1 MSRGR
6 VLFVDDDRELRESA
20 CEWLTL
26 SGFSVD
32 AAADAPSALQ
42 MQRRS
47 DFDTLIT
54 DIRMPGTDGMT
65 LMRSALECDPRLP
78 VILLTGHG
86 DVALAVEAMR
96 AGAHDFLEKPYDADH
111 LVAVIDRAVAARRL
125 DREMERLR
133 AGTGGNDLED
143 RLVGNTPQITALRK
157 RILQLADI
165 DVDILIQG
173 ETGTGKEV
181 VARALHESGK
191 RSRRPFMALNCA
203 AIPETIFESELFG
216 HERGAFT
223 GAIQKRIGRIEHA
236 AGGTVF
242 LDEIES
248 MPLALQ
254 AKMLRVVQERVV
266 EPLGSNRQVPVNVR
280 FIAATKADLKAESD
294 AGRFRSDLY
303 FRLATV
309 QILIPPLRQRR
320 ADIALLFQRFCL
332 EAERR
337 HNLAAPRLT
346 PARLTALAAEDWPG
360 NVRELRAA
368 AERFVLGLPP
378 DRPDDASTEEAGAP
392 ALPEQVAAYEARLIR
407 EALDANDGN
416 TQQASAA
423 LGIPRRTLS
432 EKIARY
438 GLKPSIATT

>member
-309 QILIPPLRQRR
+309 QILIPPLRQR
-320 ADIALLFQRFCL
+320 
-332 EAERR
+332 
-337 HNLAAPRLT
+337 
-346 PARLTALAAEDWPG
+346 
-360 NVRELRAA
+360 
-368 AERFVLGLPP
+368 
-378 DRPDDASTEEAGAP
+378 
-392 ALPEQVAAYEARLIR
+392 
-407 EALDANDGN
+407 
-416 TQQASAA
+416 
-423 LGIPRRTLS
+423 
-432 EKIARY
+432 
-438 GLKPSIATT
+438 

>member
-1 MSRGR
+1 MSRGT

-26 SGFSVD
+26 SGFSAE
-32 AAADAPSALQ
+32 AAADAASAMKALRQ
-42 MQRRS
+42 A
-47 DFDTLIT
+47 DFDALIT

-65 LMRSALECDPRLP
+65 LMRSALERDPALP

-96 AGAHDFLEKPYDADH
+96 GGAHDFLEKPYDADH

-125 DREMERLR
+125 DREMQRLR
-133 AGTGGNDLED
+133 AGTGGNGLED
-143 RLVGNTPQITALRK
+143 RLLGNTPQVTELRK

-191 RSRRPFMALNCA
+191 RSRRPFVALNCA

-223 GAIQKRIGRIEHA
+223 GAVQKRIGRIEHA

-248 MPLALQ
+248 MPLPLQ
-254 AKMLRVVQERVV
+254 PKMLRVIQERVV
-266 EPLGSNRQVPVNVR
+266 EPLGSNRQVPVDVR

-294 AGRFRSDLY
+294 AGRFRADLY

-309 QILIPPLRQRR
+309 QIAIPPLRQRR

-337 HNLAAPRLT
+337 HKLTAPRLT
-346 PARLTALAAEDWPG
+346 AARLATLAGAGWPG

-378 DRPDDASTEEAGAP
+378 DPPDGAP
-392 ALPEQVAAYEARLIR
+392 PEGTGALSLPERLAAYEAHLIKD
-407 EALDANDGN
+407 ALDAHGGN
-416 TQQASAA
+416 AQQASIA

-438 GLKPSIATT
+438 ALKPSAEE